1 MTRLLAALAFLT
13 RVPILP
19 MGRSFEASEVG
30 RAALFFPL
38 VGAAIGLVQ
47 LGVFRLLKPH
57 LPSLVIAVLVVALSA
72 WVTRGLHL
80 DGLADFA
87 DGLGGGS
94 TREDAL
100 RIMRDP
106 AVGAFGVVALVLVLV
121 VKIAAM
127 DALPSPEALVLAPAL
142 ARWTAV
148 PIGFFLP
155 YARESEGLGAAMTRG
170 TGRFELLGSTVLAV
184 SLTLFF
190 PLKLALVSWTAVVLV
205 SLLVGKIARRRLGG
219 MTGDVLG
226 ANVELAE
233 ASVLVAAL
241 C

>member
-1 MTRLLAALAFLT
+1 MIRLLAALAFLT
-13 RVPILP
+13 RVPVRR
-19 MGRSFEASEVG
+19 GFEASDVG

-38 VGAAIGLVQ
+38 VGAAIGLLQ
-47 LGVFRLLKPH
+47 LGVYRVLKPH
-57 LPSLVIAVLVVALSA
+57 LPSLIIAVLVVALSA

-94 TREDAL
+94 TREQVL

-106 AVGAFGVVALVLVLV
+106 AVGAFGVVALVLVLA
-121 VKIAAM
+121 VKIAAV
-127 DALPSPEALVLAPAL
+127 DALPSAEALVLAPAL

-148 PIGFFLP
+148 PVGFFLP
-155 YARESEGLGAAMTRG
+155 YARESRSGLGAAITGGM
-170 TGRFELLGSTVLAV
+170 GRFELLGATALAV
-184 SLTLFF
+184 SLSLLFA
-190 PLKLALVSWTAVVLV
+190 LKLALFSWAAVLLV
-205 SLLVGKIARRRLGG
+205 SLLVGAMARKRLGG

-233 ASVLVAAL
+233 ASVLVAGL

>member
-1 MTRLLAALAFLT
+1 MTRLLAALALLT
-13 RVPILP
+13 RVPIRP
-19 MGRSFEASEVG
+19 IRRRFEASEVG

-38 VGAAIGLVQ
+38 IGAAIGVVQ

-57 LPSLVIAVLVVALSA
+57 LPSLLVAVLVVALSA

-106 AVGAFGVVALVLVLV
+106 AVGAFGVIALVLVLA
-121 VKIAAM
+121 VKIAAV
-127 DALPSPEALVLAPAL
+127 DALPSGEALVLAPAL

-155 YARESEGLGAAMTRG
+155 YARESQGLGAAMTS
-170 TGRFELLGSTVLAV
+170 TGRFELLGSIVLAV
-184 SLTLFF
+184 SLSLLF
-190 PLKLALVSWTAVVLV
+190 PLRVALLSWAAVVLV
-205 SLLVGKIARRRLGG
+205 SLLVGAMARKRLGG

-233 ASVLVAAL
+233 SCALVAAL